1 MGRPLSI
8 TETFYVD
15 DNLAE
20 TASFSM
26 VPARYMKTYHGNNR
40 HGRVGLKAKANVG
53 TGLSDAMNPSLLVD
67 GEL

>member
-1 MGRPLSI
+1 
-8 TETFYVD
+8 
-15 DNLAE
+15 
-20 TASFSM
+20 M

-53 TGLSDAMNPSLLVD
+53 TGLSDAVNPSLLVD